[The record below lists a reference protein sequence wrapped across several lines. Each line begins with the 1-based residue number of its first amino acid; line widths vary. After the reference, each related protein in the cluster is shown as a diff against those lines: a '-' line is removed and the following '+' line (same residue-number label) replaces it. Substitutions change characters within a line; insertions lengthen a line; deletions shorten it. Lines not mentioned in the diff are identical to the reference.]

1 MTDLKIA
8 TNLAWPSLR
17 NVALDVHRALEPYC
31 NSTVFDWK
39 EVKPGGNI
47 LFIETVRR
55 DTLKAL
61 KKLLPGSNI
70 VFYGTTEGHSLLDG
84 ECIEIARNINVVAV
98 SNFVKQMLEEVEVPV
113 AGVVYHG
120 LNMDSAEVDLPFL
133 RPVEEKLRE
142 KPVSLTIASNDPRK
156 GLEELL
162 RAHKIVEGEIPDS
175 FLVLHSQPKEYYD
188 EEQRYHKRFYDLPDL
203 VSELG
208 IEKIWLTN
216 RYGLLTSNELN
227 ALYKLCHIYIFSS
240 FSEGFGLPMLEA
252 FRFSKPVIAVD
263 APPFNEVIED
273 GRTGKLIPYK
283 NVRWFNYKNM
293 ILFKMHVYEPQ
304 ELAKAIVSLLSN
316 NSLRESMETQI
327 QEKKHRWSIYK
338 LYPKLLDYF

>member
-17 NVALDVHRALEPYC
+17 NVALDVHEALKPYC
-31 NSTVFDWK
+31 NPTVLDWR
-39 EVKPGGNI
+39 EVKVGGNI
-47 LFIETVRR
+47 LFIETIRR

-61 KKLLPGSNI
+61 RKLLPGSNI

-84 ECIEIARNINVVAV
+84 ESIEIARNIKIVAV
-98 SNFVKQMLEEVEVPV
+98 SNFVKQMLKEVEVPV

-120 LNMDSAEVDLPFL
+120 LNMEAAEVDLPFL
-133 RPVEEKLRE
+133 RLVEEKLRE
-142 KPVSLTIASNDPRK
+142 NLVSLTIAGNDPRK

-162 RAHKIVEGEIPDS
+162 EAHKIVEKEIPDS
-175 FLVLHSQPKEYYD
+175 FLILHSQPKEYYD
-188 EEQRYHKRFYDLPDL
+188 EEQRYHKRFYDLPEL
-203 VSELG
+203 VSKLG

-216 RYGLLTSNELN
+216 RYGLLTSEEVN
-227 ALYKLCHIYIFSS
+227 ALYTLCHSYIFSS

-252 FRFSKPVIAVD
+252 FRFNKPVIAVD

-273 GRTGKLIPYK
+273 GCTGKLIPYR

-304 ELAKAIVSLLSN
+304 ELAKAMVRLLSN
-316 NSLRESMETQI
+316 YSLRERMEIQI
-327 QEKKHRWSIYK
+327 QERKHKWSIHK